1 MRLDLYLSETRSI
14 SRNRARFL
22 IEEGLVKVAGILA
35 KKPAFEIDDESPQ
48 TVEVAEDPRTSY
60 VARSAVKLE
69 RFLAA
74 EGVRLEGIECL
85 DVGSSTGG
93 FVQVLFA
100 NGASKVVAVDVGSD
114 QLHPTLRKD
123 PRIEIRENTDVR
135 DFKPGRGYDFVTAD
149 LSFIPLEKVLPDIVR
164 LASPNA
170 RLALLFKPQFEV
182 GKENL
187 TKKSYVARNK
197 KSVDAAMAKFRSV
210 ARGLGLEELA
220 FRESELPGEAG
231 NREYFFLLKNS
242 KKTA

>member
-1 MRLDLYLSETRSI
+1 MRLDLYLAETRSI

-22 IEEGLVKVAGILA
+22 IEEGLVKVGGILA
-35 KKPAFEIDDESPQ
+35 KKPALEILDGAPQ
-48 TVEVAEDPRTSY
+48 SVEVAEDPRTAY

-69 RFLAA
+69 RFLTS
-74 EGVRLEGIECL
+74 ENVRLDGVECL

-93 FVQVLFA
+93 FVQVLLA
-100 NGASKVVAVDVGSD
+100 NGASRVVAVDVGSD
-114 QLHPTLRKD
+114 QLHPSLRSD
-123 PRIEIRENTDVR
+123 ERIEIRENTDVR
-135 DFKPGRGYDFVTAD
+135 DFKPGRGFDFVTAD

-187 TKKSYVARNK
+187 TKKSYVARDK
-197 KSVDAAMAKFRSV
+197 KSVDAALSKFRSA
-210 ARGLGLEELA
+210 ARELGLEELS

-231 NREYFFLLKNS
+231 NREYFFLFRKP
-242 KKTA
+242 

>member
-14 SRNRARFL
+14 SRNRAKFL
-22 IEEGLVKVAGILA
+22 IEEGLVKVSGILA
-35 KKPAFEIDDESPQ
+35 KKPAFEIDETNSDS
-48 TVEVAEDPRTSY
+48 VEVAEDPRTEY

-74 EGVRLEGIECL
+74 ENIRLDGVECL

-93 FVQVLFA
+93 FVQVLLA
-100 NGASKVVAVDVGSD
+100 NGASRVVAVDVGSD
-114 QLHPTLRKD
+114 QLHPSLCED

-135 DFKPGRGYDFVTAD
+135 DFHPGRGFDFVTAD
-149 LSFIPLEKVLPDIVR
+149 LSFIPLEKVLPDIAR
-164 LASPNA
+164 LASPDA

-187 TKKSYVARNK
+187 TKKSYVARDR
-197 KSVDAAMAKFRSV
+197 KSVDAALLKFRSAV
-210 ARGLGLEELA
+210 RELRLEELS

-231 NREYFFLLKNS
+231 NREYFFLLRK
-242 KKTA
+242 A

>member
-1 MRLDLYLSETRSI
+1 MRLDLYLAETRSI

-22 IEEGLVKVAGILA
+22 IEEGLVKVGGILA
-35 KKPAFEIDDESPQ
+35 KKPALEILDDASQ
-48 TVEVAEDPRTSY
+48 NVEVVEDPRTVY

-69 RFLAA
+69 RFLAS
-74 EGVRLEGIECL
+74 EGIRLDGVECL

-93 FVQVLFA
+93 FVQVLLA

-114 QLHPTLRKD
+114 QLHPSLRSD
-123 PRIEIRENTDVR
+123 ARIEIRENTDVR
-135 DFKPGRGYDFVTAD
+135 DFKPGRGFDFVTAD

-164 LASPNA
+164 LASKNA

-187 TKKSYVARNK
+187 SKKSYVARDK
-197 KSVDAAMAKFRSV
+197 KSVDAALSKFRSA
-210 ARGLGLEELA
+210 ARELGLEELS

-231 NREYFFLLKNS
+231 NREYFFLFRKP
-242 KKTA
+242 